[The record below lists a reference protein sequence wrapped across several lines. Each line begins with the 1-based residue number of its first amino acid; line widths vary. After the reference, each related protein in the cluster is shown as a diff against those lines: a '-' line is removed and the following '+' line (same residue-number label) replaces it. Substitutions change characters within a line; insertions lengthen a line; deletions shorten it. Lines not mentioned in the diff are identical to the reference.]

1 MLEWLVAGN
10 GLYALAGLGV
20 VGILFRY
27 LASCGL
33 RHMTTQIAKGKNSK
47 NKALQQ
53 MKNRFENLCQ
63 LKEEGVGQT
72 VFVQKQTDQLKLFGV
87 RLTTWVRLSEQM
99 LLVELLA
106 GGLAASGCW
115 FLNERQAAVLYGSGT
130 VLFFLTMLFFYRGYD
145 VKRRQERLSVY
156 LEDYLVNLCATHLQR
171 GRINRRVEEKPEE
184 QEADAQ
190 PQIAATSVTEE
201 KKEPPKKKKRV
212 LTEEESRLI
221 EDILQEYLE

>member
-33 RHMTTQIAKGKNSK
+33 RHMTTEITKGKSSK
-47 NKALQQ
+47 NKVLQQ

-63 LKEEGVGQT
+63 LKEEGVGQSA
-72 VFVQKQTDQLKLFGV
+72 FVQKQTDQLKLFGV
-87 RLTTWVRLSEQM
+87 RLTTWIRLSEQM
-99 LLVELLA
+99 LLAELLA

-115 FLNERQAAVLYGSGT
+115 FLNEHQTAVLYGSGT
-130 VLFFLTMLFFYRGYD
+130 VLLFLTMLFFYRGYD
-145 VKRRQERLSVY
+145 VKRRQERLSAY

-171 GRINRRVEEKPEE
+171 GRINRRAEDKPE
-184 QEADAQ
+184 QEADVQ

-201 KKEPPKKKKRV
+201 KKEAPKKKKRV

>member
-33 RHMTTQIAKGKNSK
+33 RHITTQIAKGKNSK

-87 RLTTWVRLSEQM
+87 RLTTWIRLSEQM
-99 LLVELLA
+99 LFVELLA

-130 VLFFLTMLFFYRGYD
+130 VLLFLTMLFFYRGYD

-184 QEADAQ
+184 QETDAQ

-201 KKEPPKKKKRV
+201 KKELPKKKKRV